1 MDRWTKCVATI
12 VLGTAA
18 MVGAAAADDRQDCM
32 SYGGRLDLPAGVFHV
47 RVNPAFVEDV
57 MASADAAIAA
67 CTRAT
72 TKSGPDTGRDLVPLL
87 INRGRAHQMKGNH
100 VSAFLD
106 FHMAIS
112 LDPQNAVAL
121 TSRGNL
127 YRERGNVSGA
137 PDDFGLAIADLDAAI
152 KIDPNNA
159 GALEVRANA
168 YAGKD
173 NFGAAVADFNEAVR
187 LDPKNPARLLARGN
201 FYFKN
206 DKPDLA
212 IADFNAA
219 LELGLPDGSRSDF
232 NARAL
237 ISRAL
242 AHEKKGDE
250 AGKLADLGEAIRR
263 GSEPDN
269 VTFAL
274 ISRAVVYQSRGEL
287 DRAIADVTKALS
299 LYPDNQRMRKRL
311 EEVRNGL
318 SAARS
323 PK

>member
-1 MDRWTKCVATI
+1 MDRWVKYVSTI

-18 MVGAAAADDRQDCM
+18 IVGAAAADDRQDCM
-32 SYGGRLDLPAGVFHV
+32 SYGARVDLPAGIFRV
-47 RVNPAFVEDV
+47 RVNPAFVDDV

-72 TKSGPDTGRDLVPLL
+72 TKSEPDTVPLL

-112 LDPQNAVAL
+112 LDPQNAAAL

-127 YRERGNVSGA
+127 YRERANVSGA
-137 PDDFGLAIADLDAAI
+137 TDDFALAIADLDAAI
-152 KIDPNNA
+152 KIAPNNA
-159 GALEVRANA
+159 DAHEARANA
-168 YAGKD
+168 YAGKND
-173 NFGAAVADFNEAVR
+173 FDAAVAGFNDAVR
-187 LDPKNPARLLARGN
+187 LDPKNPTRLLARGN

-219 LELGLPDGSRSDF
+219 LKLGLPDGARSDF

-250 AGKLADLGEAIRR
+250 ASKLADLGEAIRR
-263 GSEPDN
+263 GSEADN

-274 ISRAVVYQSRGEL
+274 ITRAVVYKSRGES
-287 DRAIADVTKALS
+287 DRAMADVTKALS

-311 EEVRNGL
+311 EEIRDGL
-318 SAARS
+318 SALLPR
-323 PK
+323 K